1 MTTRSVGVD
10 LVDVARFTL
19 ALERHPRLL
28 ERLFTDGERRD
39 AKARPERLAARFA
52 AKEAVLKTFRV
63 GIGAAPWRSIEVTT
77 DDAGAPSVVLHAPAT
92 ELARTAGVETLHLSM
107 THTNVTAAAFVI
119 GTSTKDETSAG

>member
-1 MTTRSVGVD
+1 VTTQNVGID

-19 ALERHPRLL
+19 ALERHPRLA
-28 ERLFTDGERRD
+28 ERLFTEGERRD

-77 DDAGAPSVVLHAPAT
+77 DDVGAPSVLLHAPAT
-92 ELARTAGVETLHLSM
+92 ELARAAGVGTLHLSM
-107 THTNVTAAAFVI
+107 THTNLTAAAFVV
-119 GTSTKDETSAG
+119 GSSLNDKSNAR